1 MTPVHQA
8 VQNGHTEIV
17 KILAPLTDNP
27 NAPDDNGNTPIH
39 NAAFNGHTKIVNI
52 LAPLTDNPNVLNIYG
67 DTPIQIEMEK
77 PQLMWQQSVAIQ
89 KLSNLLNIF
98 KLLKNAMLGHH
109 QQSQTRNEQRNSR
122 FEKLYCTPSYWAD

>member
-1 MTPVHQA
+1 MILTKPLRTIPNYYLLQFTA
-8 VQNGHTEIV
+8 KNGHSEIV
-17 KILAPLTDNP
+17 KILASLTEDPNP
-27 NAPDDNGNTPIH
+27 MALGGLIPIYH
-39 NAAFNGHTKIVNI
+39 AAHLGHTEIVNI

-98 KLLKNAMLGHH
+98 KLLKDAMLGHH
-109 QQSQTRNEQRNSR
+109 Q
-122 FEKLYCTPSYWAD
+122 